1 MKRSHPFLQFSCFS
15 SEALGILCNGTMDPL
30 CELAREI
37 VLIFDS

>member
-1 MKRSHPFLQFSCFS
+1 MKRGHPFLRFSCFS
-15 SEALGILCNGTMDPL
+15 LGAPGISRNGTMNPL